1 MFSRSF
7 GFEHVHLRLSGGG
20 ARVDSLSR
28 VENDRLDEALVVQ
41 IAERLAGKA
50 AVDLQ
55 ALADARDRDEL
66 AGRDLSQQLLI
77 ASGVKVDSVLGLFL
91 DLTLGPLLL
100 ECDGRYAQRRCIT
113 ERPSVRDDDA
123 RSIDREKHARER
135 DRSNEARQD
144 SFMRAGENRH
154 TIRYLLLGLAGLLA
168 GGGLGVGLS
177 LVLAALATLGVGL
190 LGRLSRTQADTK
202 PH

>member
-91 DLTLGPLLL
+91 DLTLGPLK
-100 ECDGRYAQRRCIT
+100 RKIT
-113 ERPSVRDDDA
+113 CQIVLFEVKIIAPN
-123 RSIDREKHARER
+123 K
-135 DRSNEARQD
+135 
-144 SFMRAGENRH
+144 NRF
-154 TIRYLLLGLAGLLA
+154 RKLN
-168 GGGLGVGLS
+168 
-177 LVLAALATLGVGL
+177 
-190 LGRLSRTQADTK
+190 
-202 PH
+202 